1 MAFGRLAFIDAFQK
15 LPEDAPH
22 GTNHA
27 AYASC
32 VGLARFGNF
41 EGIDLFIEGA
51 SQIGMKGLEASALV
65 LPRRIPV
72 KTFEISEL
80 PYCTSEY
87 LAIYSPGTVWG
98 RRSP

>member
-72 KTFEISEL
+72 RKWSVLKVVGKWSVLNFDTLRQMVHMQI
-80 PYCTSEY
+80 
-87 LAIYSPGTVWG
+87 
-98 RRSP
+98 